1 MPLIY
6 SFSDHAPILLS
17 TNGRANKTR
26 THFKFENWWLKEE
39 YFQTYAKNTWHQSIG
54 KAYHNRTNHLANSL
68 KIWCK
73 NKNLCRTNLRT

>member
-39 YFQTYAKNTWHQSIG
+39 DFQTYAKIPGINQKERPITIE
-54 KAYHNRTNHLANSL
+54 LI
-68 KIWCK
+68 IW
-73 NKNLCRTNLRT
+73 LIL